1 MTYPS
6 YFLRGCMVT
15 STNFKRA
22 CFSVQPKKT
31 SSLPRLFE
39 ASGFYFCPFYT
50 LTLPQYIV
58 IID

>member
-1 MTYPS
+1 MVYCS

-15 STNFKRA
+15 VLAQTSKEH
-22 CFSVQPKKT
+22 VQPKKP

-39 ASGFYFCPFYT
+39 ASRIYFCPFYT